1 MGNALE
7 GFKGKKLKEAT
18 RISAE
23 AGPVSNWDVATI
35 KAAFKKAE
43 KAQTGLGYSLSRL
56 LMKEVLELSEE
67 SYDMLVKCWRKNGV
81 VQPTPTEFRSI
92 MIAALAV
99 CKGTVYTKIH
109 AMFHIMDED
118 DDKILTRKQAKEL
131 GHLGIKGVARFTS
144 FPISTKEMHSYLD
157 YYMYHYVPKGKDG
170 VQLKHML
177 GFACHPETLPVLR
190 AMSTSDGLNR
200 QQRQLVLDLNAEME
214 TKRLFVQRVYNT
226 ESKVRGGSDIYDK
239 TEHKYSRVRVEKLK
253 LLFDTLDTA
262 EIGKV
267 PFKLLYAHVHHQEH
281 DELPMDRPV
290 SFDSFLS
297 KVFPYSVKEER
308 DVMHSWVY
316 YTPVNK
322 QLVQKLQRIFNHLN
336 VAFSGKVCLGR
347 VYRILRK
354 SKELLQY
361 IGDISRLN
369 LSEEEETTAV
379 SFIDMLEHLFK
390 YTHHHQLA
398 QIISWANIAP
408 TPMLDE
414 QRLRD
419 IQEMFKKC
427 DEDGGGTISLEEFK
441 ESLVNSGIARSEAI
455 RRFKD
460 INSDGDAEITSLA
473 FVKFYSESLSLNV
486 G

>member
-1 MGNALE
+1 MSQRFLGVIFLRKLRLARPDPTLRLYSDLE
-7 GFKGKKLKEAT
+7 TKLRRWGMRWRASKG
-18 RISAE
+18 RSAQNKITQ
-23 AGPVSNWDVATI
+23 PVSNWDVATI

-56 LMKEVLELSEE
+56 LMKE
-67 SYDMLVKCWRKNGV
+67 
-81 VQPTPTEFRSI
+81 
-92 MIAALAV
+92 
-99 CKGTVYTKIH
+99 
-109 AMFHIMDED
+109 
-118 DDKILTRKQAKEL
+118 
-131 GHLGIKGVARFTS
+131 
-144 FPISTKEMHSYLD
+144 YLD

-262 EIGKV
+262 EIGK
-267 PFKLLYAHVHHQEH
+267 
-281 DELPMDRPV
+281 R
-290 SFDSFLS
+290 FLNA
-297 KVFPYSVKEER
+297 PSVLRCDCAKNTMSCR
-308 DVMHSWVY
+308 WIGRVMHSWVY

-390 YTHHHQLA
+390 YTHHHQLGP

-460 INSDGDAEITSLA
+460 INSDGTRLHFSL
-473 FVKFYSESLSLNV
+473 
-486 G
+486 

>member
-1 MGNALE
+1 MIHAPLLL
-7 GFKGKKLKEAT
+7 GFLDFSPGSFVRAH
-18 RISAE
+18 S
-23 AGPVSNWDVATI
+23 
-35 KAAFKKAE
+35 E
-43 KAQTGLGYSLSRL
+43 KRRRSF
-56 LMKEVLELSEE
+56 V
-67 SYDMLVKCWRKNGV
+67 C
-81 VQPTPTEFRSI
+81 PFRSS
-92 MIAALAV
+92 
-99 CKGTVYTKIH
+99 CCC
-109 AMFHIMDED
+109 
-118 DDKILTRKQAKEL
+118 
-131 GHLGIKGVARFTS
+131 
-144 FPISTKEMHSYLD
+144 
-157 YYMYHYVPKGKDG
+157 YV
-170 VQLKHML
+170 
-177 GFACHPETLPVLR
+177 T
-190 AMSTSDGLNR
+190 
-200 QQRQLVLDLNAEME
+200 
-214 TKRLFVQRVYNT
+214 
-226 ESKVRGGSDIYDK
+226 
-239 TEHKYSRVRVEKLK
+239 
-253 LLFDTLDTA
+253 
-262 EIGKV
+262 
-267 PFKLLYAHVHHQEH
+267 
-281 DELPMDRPV
+281 
-290 SFDSFLS
+290 
-297 KVFPYSVKEER
+297 
-308 DVMHSWVY
+308 
-316 YTPVNK
+316 
-322 QLVQKLQRIFNHLN
+322 VQKLQRIFNHLN